1 MNKKVKT
8 ILTSIIIIII
18 GLVVTSY
25 GIISKINYENNKKGY
40 KEVTARVID
49 TIATSE
55 SKKDKA
61 TGMISNYYVYAPI
74 IEYKVSKKIYR
85 YESREYNVKEPK
97 VGSKIKIIYQKNNP
111 KNIKFIKKDYSI
123 KIIIIGIVTTLIGI
137 TLMIIKL
144 KK

>member
-74 IEYKVSKKIYR
+74 IEYKVNKKIYR

-97 VGSKIKIIYQKNNP
+97 VGSKIKIIYQKKNP